1 VKIAIVGAGGMGS
14 WFARYLRSR
23 GADIV
28 VHDIDKHKDVKAS
41 METNSAVADSFEEAV
56 SVSEALLLATPISTV
71 PTLIR
76 KAVKMGFRGLLVEI
90 SSVKHRVINELRAFK
105 GRSLSIHPLFGP
117 GLADYSHA
125 KCILVPVKDPVNELK
140 LAQEMF
146 PEFRFEVMSAE
157 EHDRSV
163 AITISLVYAV
173 NLAFISLLAEN
184 PLVLKVEGTTGRAQK
199 MLALAVLANTPELIV
214 ELMGENPFLEEA
226 LSKLTESAKMRW
238 SMNDVKSLIR
248 KVREKLGLDPSE
260 GYRWM
265 YKALGKENL
274 NFT

>member
-1 VKIAIVGAGGMGS
+1 MGS

-28 VHDIDKHKDVKAS
+28 VHDIDKHKAVKAS

-56 SVSEALLLATPISTV
+56 SASEALLLATPISTV

-163 AITISLVYAV
+163 ATTISLVYAV